1 MVWLITVLLIVVV
14 WTFVAREEALWRQIE
29 MLKAQLAEIEQQQI
43 EAGGRAGRDR
53 ETIWRLGL
61 RLSALQHK
69 SEALDADICR
79 IEERI
84 AEEEPQEHA
93 TVARFMRPLK
103 AEVG

>member
-1 MVWLITVLLIVVV
+1 MVWLVTVLLIVVV
-14 WTFVAREEALWRQIE
+14 WIFVAKEIDLWRQIE

-43 EAGGRAGRDR
+43 EAAERAGRDR

-61 RLSALQHK
+61 RLSALQHR

-84 AEEEPQEHA
+84 AEEEPREQA
-93 TVARFMRPLK
+93 AVAKFVRPLR